1 MFFNNCMY
9 APCFIATPQIFA
21 ALSTILSSL
30 GNAGVATKYEEPLN
44 LESLQRA
51 HAEMG
56 GSGAFRSAPPC
67 PHWVPVLIEA
77 LLEWLHESPTHPII
91 RAALF
96 HFELVQIRPFDAGNE
111 ELAAAL
117 HRKLLVQYHD
127 SLNAVEI
134 PVILPGHDASAYVE
148 YTLQQM
154 QEQLKSAT
162 VRAEGSMALSQ
173 AESQIVDYLQQNPG
187 SKRQDLLQALPR
199 LSARVLDRHLQHL
212 REAGC
217 IEYRGSRKTG
227 AYYPCS

>member
-1 MFFNNCMY
+1 MY
-9 APCFIATPQIFA
+9 APGFIATPQIFA
-21 ALSTILSSL
+21 TLGAILSSL
-30 GNAGVATKYEEPLN
+30 GNAGVAAKYAEPLN
-44 LESLQRA
+44 IESLQRA

-67 PHWVPVLIEA
+67 PHWVPVLIQA

-96 HFELVQIRPFDAGNE
+96 HFELVQIHPFDAGNE
-111 ELAAAL
+111 ELAASLHRSLLASYHESFRKVEVPAVLPEQDATTYVEHAL
-117 HRKLLVQYHD
+117 HHIY
-127 SLNAVEI
+127 
-134 PVILPGHDASAYVE
+134 
-148 YTLQQM
+148 
-154 QEQLKSAT
+154 EQLKSAT
-162 VRAEGSMALSQ
+162 RQAGTSISQNPAER
-173 AESQIVDYLQQNPG
+173 EIVNYLQQNPG

-212 REAGC
+212 RETGC

>member
-77 LLEWLHESPTHPII
+77 LLEWLHKSPTHPII

-111 ELAAAL
+111 ELAVAL
-117 HRKLLVQYHD
+117 HRKLLAIYHE
-127 SLNAVEI
+127 SLCTAEVPAV
-134 PVILPGHDASAYVE
+134 LPEQDATTYVE
-148 YTLQQM
+148 HALHRIY
-154 QEQLKSAT
+154 EQLKSVARQAGT
-162 VRAEGSMALSQ
+162 SISQPPAER
-173 AESQIVDYLQQNPG
+173 EIVDYLQQNPG
-187 SKRQDLLQALPR
+187 SKRQDLLHAMPR

-227 AYYPCS
+227 AYYPRS

>member
-1 MFFNNCMY
+1 MY
-9 APCFIATPQIFA
+9 TPCFIATPQIFA
-21 ALSTILSSL
+21 ALSSILCSL
-30 GNAGVATKYEEPLN
+30 GNASEAAKYEEPLN
-44 LESLQRA
+44 RKALQRV

-96 HFELVQIRPFDAGNE
+96 HYELVQIRPFDAGNE
-111 ELAAAL
+111 ELAVLL
-117 HRKLLVQYHD
+117 HRRLLSRYHD

-134 PVILPGHDASAYVE
+134 PAILPGLDASSYVE

-154 QEQLKSAT
+154 QEQLKSVTIRT
-162 VRAEGSMALSQ
+162 VDSMALCP
-173 AESQIVDYLQQNPG
+173 AERQIVDYLQQNPG
-187 SKRQDLLQALPR
+187 IKRQDLLHALPR

-227 AYYPCS
+227 AYYPCP

>member
-1 MFFNNCMY
+1 MY
-9 APCFIATPQIFA
+9 APGFIATPQIFA
-21 ALSTILSSL
+21 TLGAILSSL
-30 GNAGVATKYEEPLN
+30 GNAGVAAKYAEPLN
-44 LESLQRA
+44 IASLQRA

-67 PHWVPVLIEA
+67 PHWVPVLIQA

-96 HFELVQIRPFDAGNE
+96 HFELVQIHPFDAGNE
-111 ELAAAL
+111 ELAASLHRSLLDSYHESFRKVEVPAVLPEQDATTYVEHAL
-117 HRKLLVQYHD
+117 HRIY
-127 SLNAVEI
+127 
-134 PVILPGHDASAYVE
+134 
-148 YTLQQM
+148 
-154 QEQLKSAT
+154 EQLKSAT
-162 VRAEGSMALSQ
+162 LQAGTSISQNPAER
-173 AESQIVDYLQQNPG
+173 EIVNYLQQNPG

-212 REAGC
+212 RETGC